1 METTSPGTSQ
11 RPSEDSRRK
20 AFVARAVFLAGLAAS
35 PALAQFQT
43 GDVLAGVGAGKIK
56 RFNPSGT
63 LLRTIDSATTSGE
76 TAGMCFDASRN
87 LFGTL
92 FTISQ
97 VAKYD
102 GNGTLLTN
110 TFGGSFSNPESC
122 LVDTAGNIF
131 VGQAGSNQIRK
142 MNPAG
147 TLLANFTVAIG
158 PRGTD
163 WIDLASDQCTVH
175 YTSEGNVI
183 KQFNVCTNT
192 QLTDFATALPSSPCY
207 AHRIRPNGEELV
219 ACSSMVHRVSSAG
232 TILQSYP
239 GSALTPPT
247 SALFA
252 LNLDPDGASFWTGD
266 INSGQV
272 YRINI
277 GSGAQVSSWNAGIVG
292 RSMAGLTV
300 VGEIV
305 VAQPTP
311 TPTPGATPTPTPPIG
326 LSMPVPTVSRPG
338 LLLLAGLLA
347 LAALVLIRTAGGRS
361 G

>member
-1 METTSPGTSQ
+1 M
-11 RPSEDSRRK
+11 
-20 AFVARAVFLAGLAAS
+20 ARAVILAGLAAS

-63 LLRTIDSATTSGE
+63 LLQTIDSATTSDE

-102 GNGTLLTN
+102 GTGTLLTN
-110 TFGGSFSNPESC
+110 TFGGSYSNPESC
-122 LVDTAGNIF
+122 VVDAAGNIF
-131 VGQAGSNQIRK
+131 IGQAGSNQIRK
-142 MNPAG
+142 VDPTGA
-147 TLLANFTVAIG
+147 LLANFTALIG

-192 QLTDFATALPSSPCY
+192 QLADFATGLPSSPCY

-219 ACSSMVHRVSSAG
+219 ACSSMVHRVSSVG
-232 TILQSYP
+232 TILQSYA
-239 GSALTPPT
+239 GSGLTPPT
-247 SALFA
+247 SNLFA
-252 LNLDPDGASFWTGD
+252 LNLDPDGTSFWTGD

-272 YRINI
+272 YRIDI
-277 GSGAQVSSWNAGIVG
+277 GSGAQVTSWNAGIVG

-311 TPTPGATPTPTPPIG
+311 TPTPARSPTPTPAIG
-326 LSMPVPTVSRPG
+326 PSAAVPAVGATG
-338 LLLLAGLLA
+338 LLLLAGFLA
-347 LAALVLIRTAGGRS
+347 LAALWMLKR
-361 G
+361 

>member
-1 METTSPGTSQ
+1 MKAAGLGTSRRVFDQ
-11 RPSEDSRRK
+11 RRRK
-20 AFVARAVFLAGLAAS
+20 RFGTSAAILLAGLAAS
-35 PALAQFQT
+35 PAMAQFQT

-63 LLRTIDSATTSGE
+63 LLQTIDSATTSDE

-102 GNGTLLTN
+102 GTGTLLTN
-110 TFGGSFSNPESC
+110 TFGGSYSNPESC
-122 LVDTAGNIF
+122 VVDAAGDIF
-131 VGQAGSNQIRK
+131 IGQAGSNQIRK
-142 MNPAG
+142 VDPTGA
-147 TLLANFTVAIG
+147 LLANFTAAIG

-192 QLTDFATALPSSPCY
+192 QLADFATGLPGSPCY

-232 TILQSYP
+232 AILQSYP
-239 GSALTPPT
+239 GSGLTPPT
-247 SALFA
+247 SDLFA

-266 INSGQV
+266 IGSGQV

-277 GSGAQVSSWNAGIVG
+277 GSGAQVASWNAGIVG

-311 TPTPGATPTPTPPIG
+311 TPTPGVMPTPTPPVG
-326 LSMPVPTVSRPG
+326 LSMPVPTVGRAG

-347 LAALVLIRTAGGRS
+347 LVALLILKNGS
-361 G
+361 GTG

>member
-1 METTSPGTSQ
+1 
-11 RPSEDSRRK
+11 
-20 AFVARAVFLAGLAAS
+20 VARAVILAGLAAS
-35 PALAQFQT
+35 PAVAQFQT

-56 RFNPSGT
+56 RFNPSGA
-63 LLRTIDSATTSGE
+63 LQQTIDSATTSDE
-76 TAGMCFDASRN
+76 TTGMCFDAARN

-102 GNGTLLTN
+102 GSGTLLTN
-110 TFGGSFSNPESC
+110 TFGGFYSNPESC
-122 LVDTAGNIF
+122 VVDAAGNIF
-131 VGQAGSNQIRK
+131 VGQAGSNQIK
-142 MNPAG
+142 KVDPAG
-147 TLLANFTVAIG
+147 SLIMNFTVAIG

-163 WIDLASDQCTVH
+163 WIDLASDQCTMH
-175 YTSEGNVI
+175 YTSEGSVI

-192 QLTDFATALPSSPCY
+192 QLADFATGLPGGPCY

-219 ACSSMVHRVSSAG
+219 ACSSTVHRVGSSG

-239 GSALTPPT
+239 GSGLTPPT

-272 YRINI
+272 YRIDI

-311 TPTPGATPTPTPPIG
+311 TPTAGTTPTPTPPIG
-326 LSMPVPTVSRPG
+326 PSISVPTVGGTG

-347 LAALVLIRTAGGRS
+347 LAALVLIRTGSGRS